1 MNPLSPTA
9 PPPRVGAKPSP
20 VSTDAAPVLQSVL
33 VIPWLPQAEDV
44 QGLQPHASAPQL
56 VLSGCT
62 SFYLG
67 GCGAWSH
74 CGHLG
79 TTRGL
84 GGWAAREKVEQE
96 SERERERGVQKAVEG
111 RATGGEWRGGE
122 GGKER
127 TWAIVWDQDQVRP
140 AALWEAVR
148 RHRLR
153 RPHNPLL
160 EATLRGLEAGESLL
174 VAGCSEV
181 RA

>member
-96 SERERERGVQKAVEG
+96 SERERERCTEG
-111 RATGGEWRGGE
+111 SRGEGHRRGGKGRGGRE
-122 GGKER
+122 GENLGHCLGPGSSQ
-127 TWAIVWDQDQVRP
+127 TCSFMGGCQ
-140 AALWEAVR
+140 EAQAQT
-148 RHRLR
+148 
-153 RPHNPLL
+153 
-160 EATLRGLEAGESLL
+160 ATQSSPGGHSQRSGGWGES
-174 VAGCSEV
+174 AGRWV
-181 RA
+181 F